1 MARAVSFIEGT
12 FRDYSR
18 ETSHYRLPVTTLTA
32 ANFNAT
38 NTAITALEAAIANI
52 TLGVQQKVATI
63 AARTNVSSSLPSSPD
78 AQREKKWLLTYHDAN
93 GGKFRTEIPCADL
106 SLLGLNSDFIDQTNA
121 AWTTLKTAF
130 EAVVVSPD
138 DQSAVVLD
146 NAEFVGKRL

>member
-1 MARAVSFIEGT
+1 MARAVSFIGGT

-18 ETSHYRLPVTTLTA
+18 ETSHWRLPVTTLTA
-32 ANFNAT
+32 GNFAASS
-38 NTAITALEAAIANI
+38 TAITALEAAIANI
-52 TLGVQQKVATI
+52 TLGVQQKVETI
-63 AARTNVSSSLPSSPD
+63 AVRNNVSSALPASRD

-106 SLLGLNSDFIDQTNA
+106 SLLQTNSDFIDQTNS
-121 AWTTLKTAF
+121 AWTTLKSAF
-130 EAVVVSPD
+130 EAIVVSPD